1 MSSVDIA
8 LILAFDGSASVSL
21 DEFALMTSGTSA
33 ALRDP
38 EVAAGLAAGGAI
50 VAVLLWSGPGAHEV
64 MIDWTSLTSE
74 AEVTS
79 FASAVADIP
88 RTVRAGETAIGE
100 ALIVCASL
108 LANAPA
114 AANRQIIDLAG
125 DGRSNQGVLP
135 QPIRDHLVDAG
146 ITINGLCVL
155 HEEPDLV
162 ESYTNE
168 VIGGPGAFALWCQN
182 YEGFAAA
189 MRQKLA
195 REIA

>member
-1 MSSVDIA
+1 MSDVDLA
-8 LILAFDGSASVSL
+8 LILAFDGSASVTL
-21 DEFALMTSGTSA
+21 DEFALMTAGTAA
-33 ALRDP
+33 ALRQP
-38 EVAAGLAAGGAI
+38 EITAGLAAGGAI

-64 MIDWTSLTSE
+64 MIGWTHLATE
-74 AEVTS
+74 ADVAA
-79 FASAVADIP
+79 FASAVEDIP

-100 ALIVCASL
+100 ALIVCTSL
-108 LANAPA
+108 LANAPI

-135 QPIRDHLVDAG
+135 QPIRDHLVEAG
-146 ITINGLCVL
+146 VTINGLCVL

-182 YEGFAAA
+182 YEGFADA
-189 MRQKLA
+189 MRQKLT